1 MLRKSKPFFISF
13 LIGKIL
19 YIFLISQIEI
29 SVFVCVAKFGRLIA
43 ICFSF
48 RRLVT
53 LSSILEKKNPKLD
66 LVLAVLL

>member
-1 MLRKSKPFFISF
+1 M
-13 LIGKIL
+13 

-53 LSSILEKKNPKLD
+53 LSNILEKKNPKLD